1 MISYSCLTKQ
11 FNSYQTTL
19 LLQMFGMQVSTLGDV
34 VQLLQSDAT
43 LRGMLPELTK
53 IVRLILT
60 VPVTMCSAERG
71 FSGLRRL
78 KSYLRNTMTS
88 TRLNNIAVLNC
99 HRSYLE
105 AVDIDQIL
113 NEFISKNTVRLNT
126 FAMK

>member
-1 MISYSCLTKQ
+1 M
-11 FNSYQTTL
+11 
-19 LLQMFGMQVSTLGDV
+19 GDV
-34 VQLLQSDAT
+34 AQLLQSDAT
-43 LRGMLPELTK
+43 LRGMLPELVK
-53 IVRLILT
+53 IIRLILT
-60 VPVTMCSAERG
+60 VPVTTCSSERA

-78 KSYLRNTMTS
+78 KTYLRSTMTS

-105 AVDIDQIL
+105 AVEIDQIL

>member
-1 MISYSCLTKQ
+1 
-11 FNSYQTTL
+11 
-19 LLQMFGMQVSTLGDV
+19 MQVSTLSDV
-34 VQLLQSDAT
+34 VQLLESDAT
-43 LRGMLPELTK
+43 LRGMLPELIK

-60 VPVTMCSAERG
+60 VPVTTCSAERA
-71 FSGLRRL
+71 FSGLRLL
-78 KSYLRNTMTS
+78 KTYLRNMMRS

-126 FAMK
+126 FALK